1 MTLCVQAEGDKE
13 ASNVDELITE
23 LNVEIRNLKTMLEK
37 QAVVSTACHKCTCTC
52 VICAIFSNLR
62 SSPAI
67 LVPVEHGNQTR
78 G

>member
-37 QAVVSTACHKCTCTC
+37 QAVVSTECHKYT
-52 VICAIFSNLR
+52 IMYFRDLR
-62 SSPAI
+62 YI
-67 LVPVEHGNQTR
+67 Q
-78 G
+78 